1 MNYYLPSS
9 GGPGVMM
16 SWYPT
21 AWGPVARGRWRGG
34 SSDLLQNGIFK
45 TKFDVGVVSQNFYI

>member
-45 TKFDVGVVSQNFYI
+45 TKFDVGVV